1 MASLDRRA
9 FLRTTGLAGLALGL
23 AACGD
28 KGTTGGTGTGG
39 TAAGGGFGSVKLQLS
54 WKKNIEFAGEF
65 FADSKGYFKAAGFD
79 AVELLS
85 GGGSGTSV
93 ESGLATGRCWMGLS
107 APTITAPA
115 VLQGAQLKI
124 IGATFQKNPFAII
137 SLGKNPI
144 EDPKALVGK
153 KIGVQDSNELVWN
166 ALLKANQIDPASV
179 TRVPFQSD
187 PSMLTSGQLD
197 GYVGFVTS
205 GPVRLKMQGVDSRY
219 LLFADHGLPLV
230 AETFTVAQETIDK
243 ERDKLKAFL
252 AAEIK
257 GWKDAIADPAKS
269 AELAATTYG
278 KDLNLDVAEQ
288 TEEAKMQNT
297 LIVTPDA
304 KANGLFTMTGELIE
318 QNIASLA
325 KAGLN
330 IKAEQLF
337 DLSIIDEVHK
347 ADPSLKLS

>member
-1 MASLDRRA
+1 MAPLDRRA

-28 KGTTGGTGTGG
+28 NSASTGG
-39 TAAGGGFGSVKLQLS
+39 GGGEGGLGSVKLQLS
-54 WKKNIEFAGEF
+54 WKKNVEFAGEY
-65 FADSKGYFKAAGFD
+65 FADSKGYFKAAGFSE
-79 AVELLS
+79 VELLS

-93 ESGLATGRCWMGLS
+93 ESGLTTGRCWIGLS

-115 VLQGAQLKI
+115 VLQGAPLKI
-124 IGATFQKNPFAII
+124 VGATFQKNPFAVV
-137 SLGKNPI
+137 SLSKNPI

-153 KIGVQDSNELVWN
+153 RIGVQDSNELVWN
-166 ALLKANQIDPASV
+166 ALLKANGIDPASV

-205 GPVRLKMQGVDSRY
+205 GPVRLKMQGVDAAH

-230 AETFTVAQETIDK
+230 AETFTVTQQTIDT

-252 AAEIK
+252 TAEIK
-257 GWKDAIADPAKS
+257 GWKDAVADPARS
-269 AELAATTYG
+269 AEMAAKTYG

-288 TEEAKMQNT
+288 TEEAKMQNE
-297 LIVTPDA
+297 LVVTPDA
-304 KANGLFTMTGELIE
+304 KANGLFTMTPELIE
-318 QNIASLA
+318 QNIASLG
-325 KAGLN
+325 KAGLAV
-330 IKAEQLF
+330 KAEQLF
-337 DLSIIDEVHK
+337 DLTILDEVYK

>member
-1 MASLDRRA
+1 MATFDRRA
-9 FLRTTGLAGLALGL
+9 FLRTTGFAGLALGL

-28 KGTTGGTGTGG
+28 TSGDGAPASSGS
-39 TAAGGGFGSVKLQLS
+39 GFGAVKLQLS
-54 WKKNIEFAGEF
+54 WKKNVEFAGEY
-65 FADSKGYFKAAGFD
+65 FADSKGYFKAAGFSQ
-79 AVELLS
+79 VELLS

-93 ESGLATGRCWMGLS
+93 ESGLATGRCWAGLS

-115 VLQGAQLKI
+115 ILQGAPLKI
-124 IGATFQKNPFAII
+124 VGATFQKNPFAII

-144 EDPKALVGK
+144 EDPKDLAGK

-166 ALLKANQIDPASV
+166 ALLQANGLDAKSV

-205 GPVRLKMQGVDSRY
+205 GPVRLKMQGVAATY
-219 LLFADHGLPLV
+219 MLFADHGLPLV
-230 AETFTVAQETIDK
+230 AETVTVTQQTIDN

-252 AAEIK
+252 TAEIK
-257 GWKDAIADPAKS
+257 GWKDAVADPAKS
-269 AELAATTYG
+269 AELAATVYG
-278 KDLNLDVAEQ
+278 KDQNLDVKEQ
-288 TEEAKMQNT
+288 TEEAKMQND
-297 LIVTPDA
+297 LVVTPEV
-304 KANGLFTMTGELIE
+304 KANGLFTMTPELIA
-318 QNIASLA
+318 QNIESLA
-325 KAGLN
+325 KAGLT

-337 DLSIIDEVHK
+337 DMTILDEVYK

>member
-1 MASLDRRA
+1 MAILDRRA

-28 KGTTGGTGTGG
+28 DGGTTGS
-39 TAAGGGFGSVKLQLS
+39 ASGGGFGAVKLQLS
-54 WKKNIEFAGEF
+54 WKKNVEFAGEY
-65 FADSKGYFKAAGFD
+65 FADTNGHFKNAGFTQ
-79 AVELLS
+79 VELLS

-93 ESGLATGRCWMGLS
+93 ESGLATGRCWAGLS

-124 IGATFQKNPFAII
+124 VGATFQKNPFAIV
-137 SLGKNPI
+137 SLNKNPI
-144 EDPKALVGK
+144 KEAKDLAGK

-166 ALLKANQIDPASV
+166 ALLKANGLDASSV

-205 GPVRLKMQGVDSRY
+205 GPVNLRMQGHDPAY
-219 LLFADHGLPLV
+219 LLLADAGLPLV
-230 AETFTVAQETIDK
+230 AETFTVTQETIDN

-252 AAEIK
+252 TAEIK
-257 GWKDAIADPAKS
+257 GWKDAVADPAKS
-269 AELAATTYG
+269 AELAATVYG
-278 KDLNLDVAEQ
+278 KDQNLDVKEQ
-288 TEEAKMQNT
+288 TEEAKMQNE
-297 LIVTPDA
+297 LVVTPDA
-304 KANGLFTMTGELIE
+304 KANGLFTMTPELIG
-318 QNIASLA
+318 QNIESLA

-337 DLSIIDEVHK
+337 DLSILNEIYQ
-347 ADPSLKLS
+347 ADPSLKPA

>member
-1 MASLDRRA
+1 MATFDRRA

-28 KGTTGGTGTGG
+28 SGGGAPTSSS
-39 TAAGGGFGSVKLQLS
+39 GGGFGTAKLQLS
-54 WKKNIEFAGEF
+54 WKKNVEFAGEY
-65 FADSKGYFKAAGFD
+65 FADTKGYFKAAGFSQ
-79 AVELLS
+79 VELLS

-93 ESGLATGRCWMGLS
+93 ESGLATGRCWAGLS

-124 IGATFQKNPFAII
+124 VGATFQKNPFAII

-144 EDPKALVGK
+144 EKPADLAGK

-166 ALLKANQIDPASV
+166 ALLQANGLDATSV

-205 GPVRLKMQGVDSRY
+205 GPVRLKMQGVDATHM
-219 LLFADHGLPLV
+219 LFADHGLPLV
-230 AETFTVAQETIDK
+230 AETITVTQQTIDN
-243 ERDKLKAFL
+243 ERDRLKAFL
-252 AAEIK
+252 TAEIK
-257 GWKDAIADPAKS
+257 GWKDAVADPAKS
-269 AELAATTYG
+269 AELAATVYG
-278 KDLNLDVAEQ
+278 KDQNLDVKEQ
-288 TEEAKMQNT
+288 TEEAKMQNE
-297 LIVTPDA
+297 LVVTPDS
-304 KANGLFTMTGELIE
+304 KANGLFTMTPELIE

-325 KAGLN
+325 KAGLT

-337 DLSIIDEVHK
+337 DLSVLDEVYK

>member
-1 MASLDRRA
+1 MATLDRRA

-28 KGTTGGTGTGG
+28 GGTTTSGGGS
-39 TAAGGGFGSVKLQLS
+39 GGGFGSVKLQLS
-54 WKKNIEFAGEF
+54 WKKNVEFAGEY
-65 FADSKGYFKAAGFD
+65 FADTNGYFKAAGFSQ
-79 AVELLS
+79 VELLS

-93 ESGLATGRCWMGLS
+93 ESGLATGRCWAGLS

-115 VLQGAQLKI
+115 VLQGAPLKI
-124 IGATFQKNPFAII
+124 VGATFQKNPFAII
-137 SLGKNPI
+137 SLSKNPI
-144 EDPKALVGK
+144 EKAEDLAGK

-166 ALLKANQIDPASV
+166 ALLKANGLDAAQV

-205 GPVRLKMQGVDSRY
+205 GPVNLRMKGHDPAY
-219 LLFADHGLPLV
+219 LLLADAGLPLV
-230 AETFTVAQETIDK
+230 AETFTVTQETIDN

-252 AAEIK
+252 TAEIK
-257 GWKDAIADPAKS
+257 GWKDAVADPAKA
-269 AELAATTYG
+269 AELAATVYG
-278 KDLNLDVAEQ
+278 KDQNLDVKEQ
-288 TEEAKMQNT
+288 TEEAKMQNE
-297 LIVTPDA
+297 LVVTDDA
-304 KANGLFTMTGELIE
+304 RANGLFTMTPELIQ
-318 QNIASLA
+318 QNIESLA
-325 KAGLN
+325 KAGLS

-337 DLSIIDEVHK
+337 DLSILNEIYQ

>member
-1 MASLDRRA
+1 MATLDRRA

-28 KGTTGGTGTGG
+28 TGTTSTSSSS
-39 TAAGGGFGSVKLQLS
+39 GGGFGSVKLQLS
-54 WKKNIEFAGEF
+54 WKKNVEFAGEY
-65 FADSKGYFKAAGFD
+65 FADSKGYFKAAGFTQ
-79 AVELLS
+79 VELLS

-93 ESGLATGRCWMGLS
+93 ESGLATGRCWAGLS

-115 VLQGAQLKI
+115 ILQGAPLKI
-124 IGATFQKNPFAII
+124 VGATFQKNPFAII
-137 SLGKNPI
+137 SLNKNPI
-144 EDPKALVGK
+144 KDAKDLVGK

-166 ALLKANQIDPASV
+166 ALLKANGLDASSV

-205 GPVRLKMQGVDSRY
+205 GPVRLRMGGHDPAY
-219 LLFADHGLPLV
+219 LLLADAGLPLV
-230 AETFTVAQETIDK
+230 AETFTVTQETIDK

-252 AAEIK
+252 TAEIK

-269 AELAATTYG
+269 AELAATVYG
-278 KDLNLDVAEQ
+278 KDQNLDVKEQ
-288 TEEAKMQNT
+288 TEEAKMQND
-297 LIVTPDA
+297 LVVTPDA
-304 KANGLFTMTGELIE
+304 KANGLFTMTPELVA
-318 QNIASLA
+318 QNIESLA
-325 KAGLN
+325 KAGLA

-337 DLSIIDEVHK
+337 DLTILDEIYK

>member
-1 MASLDRRA
+1 MATFDRRA

-28 KGTTGGTGTGG
+28 NG
-39 TAAGGGFGSVKLQLS
+39 TATSGSSSASGADGFGAVKLQLS
-54 WKKNIEFAGEF
+54 WKKNVEFAGEY
-65 FADSKGYFKAAGFD
+65 FADTNGYYKAAGFTQ
-79 AVELLS
+79 VELLS

-93 ESGLATGRCWMGLS
+93 ESGLATGRCWAGLS

-115 VLQGAQLKI
+115 VLQGAPLKI
-124 IGATFQKNPFAII
+124 VGATFQKNPFAII
-137 SLGKNPI
+137 SLSKNPI
-144 EDPKALVGK
+144 KEAKDLAGK
-153 KIGVQDSNELVWN
+153 RIGVQDSNELVWN
-166 ALLKANQIDPASV
+166 ALLKANGLDASSV

-205 GPVRLKMQGVDSRY
+205 GPVNLRLQGHDPEY
-219 LLFADHGLPLV
+219 LLLSDAGLPLV
-230 AETFTVAQETIDK
+230 AETFTVTQETIDN

-252 AAEIK
+252 TAEIK
-257 GWKDAIADPAKS
+257 GWKDAVADPAKS
-269 AELAATTYG
+269 AELAATVYG
-278 KDLNLDVAEQ
+278 KDQNLDVKEQ
-288 TEEAKMQNT
+288 TEEAKMQNE
-297 LIVTPDA
+297 LVVTDDV
-304 KANGLFTMTGELIE
+304 KNNGLFTMTPELIE

-337 DLSIIDEVHK
+337 DLSILDEVYQ

>member
-1 MASLDRRA
+1 MAISLDRRA

-23 AACGD
+23 AACGE
-28 KGTTGGTGTGG
+28 T
-39 TAAGGGFGSVKLQLS
+39 TAAGGGGETSGLGSVKLQLS
-54 WKKNIEFAGEF
+54 WKKNVEFAGEY
-65 FADSKGYFKAAGFD
+65 FADTKGYFKAAGFSQ
-79 AVELLS
+79 VELLS

-93 ESGLATGRCWMGLS
+93 ESGLATGRCWAGLS

-124 IGATFQKNPFAII
+124 VGATFQKNPFAIV
-137 SLGKNPI
+137 SLNKNPI
-144 EDPKALVGK
+144 KDAKDLVGK

-166 ALLKANQIDPASV
+166 ALLKANNLDPSSV

-197 GYVGFVTS
+197 GYVGYVTS
-205 GPVRLKMQGVDSRY
+205 GPVRLRMQGHDPAY
-219 LLFADHGLPLV
+219 LLFADAGLPLV
-230 AETFTVAQETIDK
+230 AETFTVTQETIDK

-252 AAEIK
+252 TAEIK
-257 GWKDAIADPAKS
+257 GWRDAVADPAKS
-269 AELAATTYG
+269 AELAATVYG
-278 KDLNLDVAEQ
+278 KDQNLDVKEQ
-288 TEEAKMQNT
+288 TEEAKMQNE
-297 LIVTPDA
+297 LVVTPDV
-304 KANGLFTMTGELIE
+304 KANGLFTMTPELIE

-325 KAGLN
+325 KAGLT

-337 DLSIIDEVHK
+337 DLTILDEIYK

>member
-1 MASLDRRA
+1 MATLDRRA
-9 FLRTTGLAGLALGL
+9 FLRTTGLAGLAFGL

-28 KGTTGGTGTGG
+28 SG
-39 TAAGGGFGSVKLQLS
+39 TAGTSSSGSSGSGFGSVKLQLS
-54 WKKNIEFAGEF
+54 WKKNVEFAGEY
-65 FADSKGYFKAAGFD
+65 FADSKGYFKAAGFSQ
-79 AVELLS
+79 VELLS

-93 ESGLATGRCWMGLS
+93 ESGLATGRCWAGLS

-115 VLQGAQLKI
+115 ILQGAPLKI
-124 IGATFQKNPFAII
+124 VGATFQKNPFAII
-137 SLGKNPI
+137 SLSKNPI
-144 EDPKALVGK
+144 EDAKDLVGK

-166 ALLKANQIDPASV
+166 ALLKANGLDAAQV

-205 GPVRLKMQGVDSRY
+205 GPVRLKMQGHDATY
-219 LLFADHGLPLV
+219 LLLADAGLPLV
-230 AETFTVAQETIDK
+230 AETFTVAQETIDN

-252 AAEIK
+252 TAEIK
-257 GWKDAIADPAKS
+257 GWKDAVADPAKA
-269 AELAATTYG
+269 AELAATVYG
-278 KDLNLDVAEQ
+278 KDQNLDVKEQ
-288 TEEAKMQNT
+288 TEEAKMQNE
-297 LIVTPDA
+297 LVVTPDA
-304 KANGLFTMTGELIE
+304 KANGLFTMTPELIE

-337 DLSIIDEVHK
+337 DLTILDEVYK

>member
-1 MASLDRRA
+1 MATFDRRA

-28 KGTTGGTGTGG
+28 NG
-39 TAAGGGFGSVKLQLS
+39 TATSGSSSGGDGFGAVKLQLS
-54 WKKNIEFAGEF
+54 WKKNVEFAGEY
-65 FADSKGYFKAAGFD
+65 FADTNGYYKAAGFTQ
-79 AVELLS
+79 VELLS

-93 ESGLATGRCWMGLS
+93 ESGLATGRCWAGLS

-115 VLQGAQLKI
+115 VLQGAPLKI
-124 IGATFQKNPFAII
+124 VGATFQKNPFAII
-137 SLGKNPI
+137 SLSKNPI
-144 EDPKALVGK
+144 KEAKDLAGK
-153 KIGVQDSNELVWN
+153 RIGVQDSNELVWN
-166 ALLKANQIDPASV
+166 ALLKANGLDASSV

-205 GPVRLKMQGVDSRY
+205 GPVNLRMQGHDPEY
-219 LLFADHGLPLV
+219 LLLSDAGLPLV
-230 AETFTVAQETIDK
+230 AETFTVTQETIDN

-252 AAEIK
+252 TAEIK
-257 GWKDAIADPAKS
+257 GWKDAVADPAKS
-269 AELAATTYG
+269 AELAATVYG
-278 KDLNLDVAEQ
+278 KDQNLDVKEQ
-288 TEEAKMQNT
+288 TEEAKMQNE
-297 LIVTPDA
+297 LVVTPDV
-304 KANGLFTMTGELIE
+304 KQNGLFTMTPELIE

-337 DLSIIDEVHK
+337 DLSILDEVYQ

>member
-1 MASLDRRA
+1 MATFDRRA

-28 KGTTGGTGTGG
+28 NG
-39 TAAGGGFGSVKLQLS
+39 TATSGSSSGGDGFGAVKLQLS
-54 WKKNIEFAGEF
+54 WKKNVEFAGEY
-65 FADSKGYFKAAGFD
+65 FADTNGYYKAAGFTQ
-79 AVELLS
+79 VELLS

-93 ESGLATGRCWMGLS
+93 ESGLATGRCWAGLS

-115 VLQGAQLKI
+115 VLQGAPLKI
-124 IGATFQKNPFAII
+124 VGATFQKNPFAII
-137 SLGKNPI
+137 SLSKNPI
-144 EDPKALVGK
+144 KEAKDLAGK
-153 KIGVQDSNELVWN
+153 RIGVQDSNELVWN
-166 ALLKANQIDPASV
+166 ALLKANGLDASSV

-205 GPVRLKMQGVDSRY
+205 GPVNLRLQGHDPEY
-219 LLFADHGLPLV
+219 LLLSDAGLPLV
-230 AETFTVAQETIDK
+230 AETFTVTQETIDN

-252 AAEIK
+252 TAEIK
-257 GWKDAIADPAKS
+257 GWKDAVADPAKS
-269 AELAATTYG
+269 AELAATVYG
-278 KDLNLDVAEQ
+278 KDQNLDVKEQ
-288 TEEAKMQNT
+288 TEEAKMQNE
-297 LIVTPDA
+297 LVVTPDV
-304 KANGLFTMTGELIE
+304 KQNGLFTMTPELIE

-337 DLSIIDEVHK
+337 DLSILDEVYQ

>member
-1 MASLDRRA
+1 MATLDRRA

-23 AACGD
+23 TACGD
-28 KGTTGGTGTGG
+28 NGTSAG
-39 TAAGGGFGSVKLQLS
+39 AGGGGEGKFGSVKLQLS
-54 WKKNIEFAGEF
+54 WKKNIEFAGEY
-65 FADSKGYFKAAGFD
+65 FADSKGYYKAAGFGQ
-79 AVELLS
+79 VELLS

-93 ESGLATGRCWMGLS
+93 ESGLATGRCWIGLS
-107 APTITAPA
+107 TPTITAPA

-124 IGATFQKNPFAII
+124 VGATFQKNPFAVV

-166 ALLKANQIDPASV
+166 ALLKANDIDPASV

-205 GPVRLKMQGVDSRY
+205 GPVRLKMQGVDAAHF
-219 LLFADHGLPLV
+219 LFADHGLPLV
-230 AETFTVAQETIDK
+230 AETFTVAQQTIDS

-269 AELAATTYG
+269 AELAAKTYG

-288 TEEAKMQNT
+288 TEEAKMQNE
-297 LIVTPDA
+297 LVVTPDA
-304 KANGLFTMTGELIE
+304 KANGLFSMSSELIE

-325 KAGLN
+325 KAGLT
-330 IKAEQLF
+330 IKAENLF

>member
-1 MASLDRRA
+1 MATLDRRA
-9 FLRTTGLAGLALGL
+9 FLRTTGMAGLALGL

-28 KGTTGGTGTGG
+28 NGTTSG
-39 TAAGGGFGSVKLQLS
+39 AGGGEGGHGSVKLQLS
-54 WKKNIEFAGEF
+54 WKKNVEFAGEY
-65 FADSKGYFKAAGFD
+65 FADSKGYFKAAGFSQ
-79 AVELLS
+79 VELLS

-93 ESGLATGRCWMGLS
+93 ESGLATGRCWIGLS

-115 VLQGAQLKI
+115 ILQGAQLKI
-124 IGATFQKNPFAII
+124 VGATFQKNPFAIV

-166 ALLKANQIDPASV
+166 ALLKANGIDPSSV

-205 GPVRLKMQGVDSRY
+205 GPVRLKMQGVDATHM
-219 LLFADHGLPLV
+219 LFADHGLPLV
-230 AETFTVAQETIDK
+230 AETFTVAQQTIDS

-252 AAEIK
+252 TAEIK
-257 GWKDAIADPAKS
+257 GWKDAVADPAKS
-269 AELAATTYG
+269 AELAAGTYG
-278 KDLNLDVAEQ
+278 KDQNLDVKEQ
-288 TEEAKMQNT
+288 TEEAKMQNE
-297 LIVTPDA
+297 LVVTPDA
-304 KANGLFTMTGELIE
+304 KANGLFTMTPQLIE

-325 KAGLN
+325 KAGLT

-337 DLSIIDEVHK
+337 DLSIIDEVYK
-347 ADPSLKLS
+347 ADPSLKLA